1 MWIVLSVLILLIALI
16 AARTAYAAG
25 ARELDDLA
33 SDTWTPGNPAQ
44 AEDRMYRLGY
54 GGPQQAQQAE
64 AQRAQEARLA
74 EEWTDALVE
83 GTAGE
88 VIDWEE

>member
-33 SDTWTPGNPAQ
+33 SDARP
-44 AEDRMYRLGY
+44 EDRMYRLGY

-64 AQRAQEARLA
+64 AQRDARLA

-83 GTAGE
+83 GTAGGL
-88 VIDWEE
+88 IDWEE